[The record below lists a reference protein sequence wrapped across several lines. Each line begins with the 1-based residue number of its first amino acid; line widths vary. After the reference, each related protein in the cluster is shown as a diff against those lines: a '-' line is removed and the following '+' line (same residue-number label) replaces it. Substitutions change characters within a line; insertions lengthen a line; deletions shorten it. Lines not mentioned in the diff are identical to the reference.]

1 MTQSTK
7 LSIGLTVGILVIGGI
22 TTVRHQN
29 QLDGVRADQQRLVE
43 KANQLGL
50 ADKVAGVGVRMT
62 KRQREDVDTESR
74 GVTTALIAFARE
86 MEDREKSGQ
95 EDDDESNAR
104 AMELMNRVMKLD
116 AAQLK
121 RVITGLRDDTSLST
135 ESRSNMIG
143 FAILVLGEDHPA
155 AALALY
161 TESADLLGD
170 GVVGL
175 DAVASSLR
183 LWARQDPS
191 AALAWVKANEQAHPD
206 IADEDARRNII
217 TGAALTDPALALQLM
232 GEMKL
237 EDPEAAIAGVVETAD
252 GPDKRTAVI
261 NALRDHLADLSAA
274 VDGKEAMTEALE
286 AMGRDL
292 SNEDFDSVTAWMKD
306 AALTPDE
313 AAAFTGG
320 LSWFNTRED
329 TGKWIAW
336 MAGNLPE
343 KEARDGADTL
353 IGQWTQEDYLAAGN
367 WLAAA
372 PEGPAKNAAVATY
385 AATVAEYEPQVAVQ
399 WALRLPE
406 GEERKSTLEAIYQ
419 DWPARDAAARE
430 VFAKQYG
437 VDVKAGE

>member
-1 MTQSTK
+1 MV
-7 LSIGLTVGILVIGGI
+7 VGAIVVVGGI
-22 TTVRHQN
+22 VGARHQ
-29 QLDGVRADQQRLVE
+29 QQIEGVKADQQRLVE
-43 KANQLGL
+43 KASQLGL
-50 ADKVAGVGVRMT
+50 SDKITSMDARIT
-62 KRQREDVDTESR
+62 KRQREAVDDESR
-74 GVTTALIAFARE
+74 GVAAALIAFARE

-95 EDDDESNAR
+95 KDDDESNAR
-104 AMELMNRVMKLD
+104 AMELMKRVMKLD

-121 RVITGLRDDTSLST
+121 RVIAGLRDDTSLSAA
-135 ESRSNMIG
+135 SRSNMIG

-161 TESADLLGD
+161 TESADLLGG

-183 LWARQDPS
+183 LWARQDPA
-191 AALAWVKANEQAHPD
+191 AALAWVKANEAAHPE

-217 TGAALTDPALALQLM
+217 AGAALTDPALALQLI

-237 EDPEAAIAGVVETAD
+237 EDPEAAIAAVVETSD

-261 NALRDHLADLSAA
+261 NALRTHLADLSAT

-292 SNEDFDSVTAWMKD
+292 SNEDFASVTAWMKD
-306 AALTPDE
+306 AALTPEE

-329 TGKWIAW
+329 TGKWIDW
-336 MAGNLPE
+336 MAGSLPE

-372 PEGPAKNAAVATY
+372 PEGPAKDAAVATY

-419 DWPARDAAARE
+419 DWPERDAAARDA
-430 VFAKQYG
+430 FAKQYG
-437 VDVKAGE
+437 VDVTAGE